1 MLLAAA
7 SVQTPDRSR
16 LRVRIGMHTGPAY
29 AGVVGVK
36 CPKYTF
42 IGDTVN
48 TGTAEHLSL
57 SLLCF
62 SMRMDTLFLCF
73 MYQKP
78 CRLNPH
84 LPLTLDLM
92 IAYIIILLIYINY
105 RWYNTELP
113 FPGD

>member
-1 MLLAAA
+1 
-7 SVQTPDRSR
+7 
-16 LRVRIGMHTGPAY
+16 
-29 AGVVGVK
+29 
-36 CPKYTF
+36 
-42 IGDTVN
+42 
-48 TGTAEHLSL
+48 
-57 SLLCF
+57 
-62 SMRMDTLFLCF
+62 MDTLLLCF

-113 FPGD
+113 FHGD